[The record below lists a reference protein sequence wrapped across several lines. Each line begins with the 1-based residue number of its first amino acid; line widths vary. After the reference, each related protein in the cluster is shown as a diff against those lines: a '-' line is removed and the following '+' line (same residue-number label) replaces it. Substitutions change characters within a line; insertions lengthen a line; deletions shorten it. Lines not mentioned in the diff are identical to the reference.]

1 MFAVED
7 IIEMATVM
15 PTKQP
20 LAPQGS
26 NLTTVSQHAGMA
38 AGPGKKVMKLQV
50 PAQAVPGPEQRHGHT
65 GNDGKGVGR
74 TNTKSSV
81 GRFGLAILTS
91 NVLPCDA
98 TTFDKLKV

>member
-26 NLTTVSQHAGMA
+26 NLTTVSQHAGIA
-38 AGPGKKVMKLQV
+38 AGPAKKVMKLQV
-50 PAQAVPGPEQRHGHT
+50 PPQAVPGPEQRHT

-74 TNTKSSV
+74 TSAKSSV

-98 TTFDKLKV
+98 STFDKLKV